1 MNKFEKV
8 SFDQFKTADKD
19 QHEKVEEIYANIK
32 LPKQGTRDSA
42 GNDFYMPYDLTIEPH
57 ETVTIPTG
65 IRAIMDP
72 DKFLQIHMRSSLGFK
87 YRLRLDNTTGI
98 VDADY
103 YKSDNE
109 GHIFVRMTNEGEKTI
124 VLKQGDAFAQGI
136 LLRYYRF
143 ENAETETVRNGGFGS
158 TNNN

>member
-8 SFDQFKTADKD
+8 SFDQFKAADNG
-19 QHEKVEEIYANIK
+19 QHENIEEIYKAIK
-32 LPKQGTRDSA
+32 LPKQGTKYSA
-42 GNDFYMPYDLTIEPH
+42 GNDFYMPYDLIIQPGK
-57 ETVTIPTG
+57 TVTVPTG

-72 DKFLQIHMRSSLGFK
+72 DKFLQIHPRSSLGFK

-103 YKSDNE
+103 SQSDNE

-124 VLKQGDAFAQGI
+124 SLKQGDAFVQGI
-136 LLRYYRF
+136 LLGYYTF
-143 ENAETETVRNGGFGS
+143 DDAGTETVRNGGFGS